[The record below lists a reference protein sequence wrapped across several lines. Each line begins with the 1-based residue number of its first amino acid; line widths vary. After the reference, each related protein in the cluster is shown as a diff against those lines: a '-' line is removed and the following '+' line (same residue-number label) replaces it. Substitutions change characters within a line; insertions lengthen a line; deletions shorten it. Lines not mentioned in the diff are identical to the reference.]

1 MKKFKS
7 MNIKT
12 KILIGSVLILS
23 MFIAVGFVG
32 AYNLKKTISTFNH
45 ITENNVTSMTSI
57 NKLIVAAK
65 DVDIEIAALHGANI
79 GPKEYEKAEIILDD
93 GIKNFEK
100 FSKLYDS
107 KNFDGDTNE
116 ISRWNL
122 IKPRWHDF
130 KESAMAIL
138 EDSKA
143 NTKESNLKRDQL
155 IETEF
160 ITLKEELND
169 KLNDLYEYQIE
180 QEESWDAKA
189 KSQAKFAMNIIYG
202 SITFC
207 TLLLVFGIY
216 QVLKAFNFQ
225 ITQISEFAKNF
236 RNGELALSVIN
247 IHSEDEVGV
256 VAKSLNETVH
266 FIKEA
271 FQLESVNW
279 TDIGE
284 AKKREVEAQRKV
296 QDALANAEKEKSEA
310 LEAKRLADMEK
321 QKSEEA
327 MKMASEEKS
336 KAEEMA
342 AKEVVAAKELQNK
355 VDQILMVVTAAEKGD
370 LTKTITVSGNDTI
383 GQLAEG
389 LRKFF
394 HQLTTDFKAIDEISM
409 QLTKQAMDLS
419 EKNKHLSSNADST
432 FNSSNKMKMNS
443 DSVAENIKNL
453 SHSTNEMKQAVTEIS
468 RQASES
474 NRYSTDAVNFVSDVK
489 NVSEKLKENS
499 EDIAKFLNVINSIAR
514 QTNLLALN
522 ATIEAA
528 RAGEAG
534 RGFAVVANEVKDLAR
549 QSGNAADEIT
559 QKVDTLKAFSN
570 EIMDRIVKVTELMDS
585 INNSSKVVAS
595 ATEEQFATTEQFV
608 QLISHSVNEVEQVR
622 NGSIE
627 VNKSATST
635 NEIVKDNN
643 AISSDLDLTGKKL
656 TKLISKFQL
665 SSTDKNYKA
674 AA

>member
-1 MKKFKS
+1 
-7 MNIKT
+7 
-12 KILIGSVLILS
+12 
-23 MFIAVGFVG
+23 
-32 AYNLKKTISTFNH
+32 
-45 ITENNVTSMTSI
+45 
-57 NKLIVAAK
+57 
-65 DVDIEIAALHGANI
+65 
-79 GPKEYEKAEIILDD
+79 
-93 GIKNFEK
+93 
-100 FSKLYDS
+100 
-107 KNFDGDTNE
+107 
-116 ISRWNL
+116 
-122 IKPRWHDF
+122 
-130 KESAMAIL
+130 
-138 EDSKA
+138 
-143 NTKESNLKRDQL
+143 
-155 IETEF
+155 
-160 ITLKEELND
+160 
-169 KLNDLYEYQIE
+169 
-180 QEESWDAKA
+180 
-189 KSQAKFAMNIIYG
+189 
-202 SITFC
+202 
-207 TLLLVFGIY
+207 
-216 QVLKAFNFQ
+216 
-225 ITQISEFAKNF
+225 
-236 RNGELALSVIN
+236 
-247 IHSEDEVGV
+247 
-256 VAKSLNETVH
+256 
-266 FIKEA
+266 
-271 FQLESVNW
+271 
-279 TDIGE
+279 
-284 AKKREVEAQRKV
+284 
-296 QDALANAEKEKSEA
+296 
-310 LEAKRLADMEK
+310 
-321 QKSEEA
+321 
-327 MKMASEEKS
+327 
-336 KAEEMA
+336 
-342 AKEVVAAKELQNK
+342 
-355 VDQILMVVTAAEKGD
+355 
-370 LTKTITVSGNDTI
+370 
-383 GQLAEG
+383 
-389 LRKFF
+389 
-394 HQLTTDFKAIDEISM
+394 
-409 QLTKQAMDLS
+409 
-419 EKNKHLSSNADST
+419 
-432 FNSSNKMKMNS
+432 
-443 DSVAENIKNL
+443 
-453 SHSTNEMKQAVTEIS
+453 MKQAVTEIS